1 MIRFENVYKAF
12 ENNQVLRGVS
22 LEIPTGKTMV
32 IMGPSG
38 TGKSVLLKH
47 IIGIVHPDSGSVYVE
62 DKKISELKTK
72 ELDELRKNIGFV
84 FQSAALFD
92 SMSVEGNVSLPL
104 VMHKNME
111 KSEVKDRVRECLD
124 LVELGDIEKLNP
136 SELSG
141 GMRKRVGIARAIVMN
156 PGYILYDEPTTGL
169 DPKTSNVINDLIIK
183 LQQELSVTSVVV
195 THDVESAYK
204 VSHKIAM
211 LFEGKIVASGT
222 KEQIENNENEI
233 LAKFIRGEMT

>member
-222 KEQIENNENEI
+222 KEEIENNENEI

>member
-1 MIRFENVYKAF
+1 MIKFENVYKSF
-12 ENNQVLRGVS
+12 ENNQVLRGVT
-22 LEIPTGKTMV
+22 LKIPKGKTMV

-47 IIGIVHPDSGSVYVE
+47 IIGIIHPDSGSVYVE
-62 DKKISELKTK
+62 DKKISDLKTK
-72 ELDELRKNIGFV
+72 ELDEIRKNIGFV

-92 SMSVEGNVSLPL
+92 SMSVEGNISLPL
-104 VMHKNME
+104 VMHRDME
-111 KSEVKDRVRECLD
+111 KKAIKDRVRECLD

-183 LQQELSVTSVVV
+183 LQQELNVTSVVV

-222 KEQIENNENEI
+222 KEEIENNENEI